1 MKIEEKRKLAGKL
14 LREIRR
20 VEEKL
25 IAAKLKKTV
34 KVGDCYKFHN
44 SYHGDDR
51 WWFYHKV
58 IEVMSTMVRTESIQY
73 TSDNTLLYRPRDL
86 VFGFN
91 GEIRNGYMPI
101 PRREYER
108 AKARIL
114 KKIRT

>member
-1 MKIEEKRKLAGKL
+1 MKIQEKRQLAGKL
-14 LREIRR
+14 LREIQR
-20 VEEKL
+20 EEDELVK
-25 IAAKLKKTV
+25 AKLKKTV

-58 IEVMSTMVRTESIQY
+58 VKVMGTMVRTESIQF
-73 TSDNTLLYRPRDL
+73 TSDNTLLYRPQDI

-91 GEIRNGYMPI
+91 GEIRNGYVRI
-101 PRREYER
+101 PPMEYER

-114 KKIRT
+114 KKIRI